1 MFIQTETTPN
11 PVSLKFIPGEP
22 VSPRKNHDF
31 TSLEDGSCSPLAQL
45 IFAIEGVSGVFLGSD
60 FISVTISDGEWQ
72 EIKPQVLGAI
82 MQHYS
87 SGQPVLTDDQSEA
100 LDDSEEDDEV
110 VAQIKAIL
118 DEKVRPAVAQDGG
131 DIVFEGF
138 EDGVVFLK
146 LQGACAGCPSSTMT
160 LKHGI
165 ENLLKYYIPDVTEVR
180 QAQ

>member
-1 MFIQTETTPN
+1 
-11 PVSLKFIPGEP
+11 
-22 VSPRKNHDF
+22 
-31 TSLEDGSCSPLAQL
+31 
-45 IFAIEGVSGVFLGSD
+45 
-60 FISVTISDGEWQ
+60 
-72 EIKPQVLGAI
+72 

-87 SGQPVLTDDQSEA
+87 SGQPVLTDDQGEA